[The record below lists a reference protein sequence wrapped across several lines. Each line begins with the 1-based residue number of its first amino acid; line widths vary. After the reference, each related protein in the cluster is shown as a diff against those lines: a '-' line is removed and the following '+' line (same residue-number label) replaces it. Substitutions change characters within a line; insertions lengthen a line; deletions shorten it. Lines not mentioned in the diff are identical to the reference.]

1 MAIKI
6 NFRTTLQKLSITIIL
21 LFIFSVLL
29 LVFRQYLYSATAFGS
44 FIIVCV
50 FWFRKLGEEL
60 IVYRLKQNGGK
71 IKLQTLSEEFVK
83 SYEKSLANLKAKG
96 IVQVE
101 NGEVFLLT
109 KDIPCTFKL

>member
-6 NFRTTLQKLSITIIL
+6 NSRTTLQKLSFTMIF
-21 LFIFSVLL
+21 LFLFFVLL
-29 LVFRQYLYSATAFGS
+29 LVFKQYIYSVVTLVS
-44 FIIVCV
+44 LIIVGI
-50 FWFRKLGEEL
+50 FWFRNLGEEL

-83 SYEKSLANLKAKG
+83 SYEKSLFNLKAKG
-96 IVQVE
+96 IVQIE
-101 NGEVFLLT
+101 NGEVFLLI